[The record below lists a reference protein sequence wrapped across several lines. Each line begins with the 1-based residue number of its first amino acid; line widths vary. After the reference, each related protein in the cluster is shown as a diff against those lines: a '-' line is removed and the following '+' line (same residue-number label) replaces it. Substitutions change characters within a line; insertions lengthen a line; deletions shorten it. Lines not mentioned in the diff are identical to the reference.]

1 MKKTSIFLTAAL
13 IVVAILAGCS
23 DSVAITGLPQS
34 VKSGKIIQTG
44 DFLTGQLFD
53 PQKFSV
59 EITYDNGTIAPADSA
74 VSVRLVDEDDTAD
87 AGDRVEAL
95 IGYDVYG
102 DPVYAEG
109 SLTAYEISSIAV
121 TGPASSSTTPKASDL
136 TVTATYLDST
146 NAAKTMV
153 LRSTEFKVDNRV
165 FANGKGPYASMPEVS
180 ATVDVTPLVGQPVDG
195 SEAEDVKGT
204 FTYTATLPEAKPE
217 LPYEIT
223 KFMNVEYTGTILAVD
238 YGTVVEPDPAFV
250 VFRVNGDDGDNHD
263 VTAAEL
269 DGVELSFLYEGLP
282 LNLTDLTEQT
292 GKALTLQV
300 SYGEYKMPET
310 AATTT
315 IKEPKITITENEG
328 FELVENE
335 ELGTA
340 SADDFRVVLSATG
353 MDAQILP
360 ASEYEIMYVSAEPAS
375 VAEAE
380 AMDPETVL
388 IKDSTVVHPYV
399 IYKGVGFTGTAIT
412 IEDAAPADTVA
423 ITGIAVNADYAWPA
437 AQYYDDITEV
447 VPELSALES
456 ITVEVTPVGGD
467 KKTTPIPVAEFGNAV
482 TVAYSKGKTEFT
494 ALENED
500 DLLNEDGD
508 TADDIYL
515 YVTYTNENGVVA
527 EKFSDDA
534 IDLPAPVVTGI
545 ELGVTYNGVEK
556 AAPLY
561 GETIAFT
568 ARTYNELGDVAKTAT
583 IEKADSYKFLVNNV
597 ETAFDDLPATADA
610 DEYTV
615 SVFFNNGSEVVSS
628 GSVEIP
634 AGIDYLSDTEAA
646 KIAVKLA
653 DPDANDL
660 MVGET
665 LSRALTASEF
675 VASGYETEAGKT
687 TGFVTVTDIVVPA
700 GQIATQ
706 SNDIL
711 VRVSYVGDSGTT
723 ETKLVSTTVKAT
735 PYVDPVRS
743 GFSLVTTIEEEDVV
757 LSDGDELVA
766 DSYNFGD
773 FEINP
778 ESYIAYCD
786 DAAPS
791 EDILALTAKY
801 FAGGTG
807 EGEDWTGIQALA
819 EGDEVVFT
827 ITYVDSYEASQAEE
841 KPTETITLTVIA
853 APEPEEP

>member
-44 DFLTGQLFD
+44 DFLDGQAFD

-74 VSVRLVDEDDTAD
+74 VSVRLVDQGGIAN
-87 AGDRVEAL
+87 AGDRLEAL

-153 LRSTEFKVDNRV
+153 LRSTEFTVGTPAY
-165 FANGKGPYASMPEVS
+165 ANGKGPYASMPEVS

-223 KFMNVEYTGTILAVD
+223 GFRTVKYTGTILAVD

-250 VFRVNGDDGDNHD
+250 VFSVNGDDGDKHD

-300 SYGEYKMPET
+300 SYGEYKMPDT

-328 FELVENE
+328 FELVEKE

-360 ASEYEIMYVSAEPAS
+360 ASEFEIMYVSTKPAS

-388 IKDSTVVHPYV
+388 ATDTDVLPYV
-399 IYKGVGFTGTAIT
+399 IYKGVGFTGTEIT
-412 IEDAAPADTVA
+412 IEKAAPADTVA
-423 ITGIAVNADYAWPA
+423 ITEIAVNADYAWPA

-545 ELGVTYNGVEK
+545 ELGVTYNGTEK

-561 GETIAFT
+561 G
-568 ARTYNELGDVAKTAT
+568 
-583 IEKADSYKFLVNNV
+583 
-597 ETAFDDLPATADA
+597 
-610 DEYTV
+610 
-615 SVFFNNGSEVVSS
+615 
-628 GSVEIP
+628 
-634 AGIDYLSDTEAA
+634 
-646 KIAVKLA
+646 
-653 DPDANDL
+653 
-660 MVGET
+660 
-665 LSRALTASEF
+665 
-675 VASGYETEAGKT
+675 
-687 TGFVTVTDIVVPA
+687 
-700 GQIATQ
+700 
-706 SNDIL
+706 
-711 VRVSYVGDSGTT
+711 
-723 ETKLVSTTVKAT
+723 
-735 PYVDPVRS
+735 
-743 GFSLVTTIEEEDVV
+743 
-757 LSDGDELVA
+757 
-766 DSYNFGD
+766 
-773 FEINP
+773 
-778 ESYIAYCD
+778 
-786 DAAPS
+786 
-791 EDILALTAKY
+791 
-801 FAGGTG
+801 
-807 EGEDWTGIQALA
+807 
-819 EGDEVVFT
+819 
-827 ITYVDSYEASQAEE
+827 
-841 KPTETITLTVIA
+841 
-853 APEPEEP
+853 